1 MQQNFRLIEI
11 LNRQQRVK
19 HVEQR
24 KPASTWPASIG
35 SLDGL
40 VAAMALWHGE
50 NNFQSDGI
58 EEIRSPLDWP
68 KI

>member
-1 MQQNFRLIEI
+1 
-11 LNRQQRVK
+11 
-19 HVEQR
+19 VEQR